1 MLKSRVENVHKL
13 CEQIENFSRV
23 IIYWK
28 VPNGNS
34 RKKVIVRKNKYEDPN
49 RRLDITEK
57 DKEAQR
63 LSKWNYLKKKRVKKM
78 NQSSRGQWS
87 SIYQSN
93 AINNYTYLIL
103 INMAPKLQNTIFFQ
117 VYMEESPRQ
126 IIWWTT
132 NQVSTNC
139 KWLKLYRICLW
150 SQQ

>member
-1 MLKSRVENVHKL
+1 MELETDEDFKITRITMLKSRVENVHKL

-63 LSKWNYLKKKRVKKM
+63 LSKWNYLEKKKSEK
-78 NQSSRGQWS
+78 NEPEQSRPVEQHIS
-87 SIYQSN
+87 
-93 AINNYTYLIL
+93 
-103 INMAPKLQNTIFFQ
+103 
-117 VYMEESPRQ
+117 V
-126 IIWWTT
+126 
-132 NQVSTNC
+132 
-139 KWLKLYRICLW
+139 
-150 SQQ
+150 